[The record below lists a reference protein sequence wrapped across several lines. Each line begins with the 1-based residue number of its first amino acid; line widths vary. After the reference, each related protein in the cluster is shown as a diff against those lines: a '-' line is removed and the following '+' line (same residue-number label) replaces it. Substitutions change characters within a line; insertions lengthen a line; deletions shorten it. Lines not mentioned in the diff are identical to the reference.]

1 MSRMHTDESKRKQQ
15 VKFRAE
21 SELVDQ
27 FDAMV
32 EESDEHEHRASALRS
47 AMRRMIGASDETH
60 APRQPPHEEELR
72 TAYLSLVSLC
82 NYAGIVPHEIATT
95 ELSTQLAKSQ
105 KVVERRILGKLRRRG
120 YLRQLTNVQGSERA
134 WQIRGVDS

>member
-1 MSRMHTDESKRKQQ
+1 MHTDESKRKQQ

-21 SELVDQ
+21 AELVEQ

-32 EESDEHEHRASALRS
+32 EESEHEHRADALRS
-47 AMRRMIGASDETH
+47 AMRRMIGASDQTH

-95 ELSTQLAKSQ
+95 ELSTQLAKSK